1 MLGKLMKHEFKTTSK
16 VILPLY
22 LILVVLTIFAR
33 IFAQS
38 LFTAE
43 NSNIDSIGFGLFG
56 GLSVILYILGLFAV
70 SIASFIYLLV
80 RFYKNLFGDEGYL
93 MHTLPVTSWEL
104 LSSKLLVAFIWNL
117 VESLL
122 IAFSIFCIFANHYVF
137 DAISNYFA
145 SFGGFDGMVYYYTG
159 MHTGTF
165 WLSLI
170 AFILVSSFYGLLLP
184 YASICIGQL
193 WQKHRL
199 AGSFLTYF
207 LINILTQI
215 IRTIYVGLT
224 GNDDAITH
232 AQNYIPTA
240 TYGFIMVLNLV
251 LSIVFFFLCGYI
263 MKKKVNL
270 E

>member
-93 MHTLPVTSWEL
+93 MHTPVSYTHLDVYKRQL
-104 LSSKLLVAFIWNL
+104 LSLATFPATSCRSSCV
-117 VESLL
+117 
-122 IAFSIFCIFANHYVF
+122 
-137 DAISNYFA
+137 
-145 SFGGFDGMVYYYTG
+145 SFGILRI
-159 MHTGTF
+159 F
-165 WLSLI
+165 WISFLSLI
-170 AFILVSSFYGLLLP
+170 HI
-184 YASICIGQL
+184 
-193 WQKHRL
+193 
-199 AGSFLTYF
+199 
-207 LINILTQI
+207 
-215 IRTIYVGLT
+215 
-224 GNDDAITH
+224 
-232 AQNYIPTA
+232 
-240 TYGFIMVLNLV
+240 
-251 LSIVFFFLCGYI
+251 
-263 MKKKVNL
+263 
-270 E
+270 

>member
-104 LSSKLLVAFIWNL
+104 LSSCLLYT
-117 VESLL
+117 S
-122 IAFSIFCIFANHYVF
+122 
-137 DAISNYFA
+137 DAA
-145 SFGGFDGMVYYYTG
+145 DE
-159 MHTGTF
+159 
-165 WLSLI
+165 L
-170 AFILVSSFYGLLLP
+170 
-184 YASICIGQL
+184 
-193 WQKHRL
+193 
-199 AGSFLTYF
+199 
-207 LINILTQI
+207 
-215 IRTIYVGLT
+215 
-224 GNDDAITH
+224 
-232 AQNYIPTA
+232 
-240 TYGFIMVLNLV
+240 
-251 LSIVFFFLCGYI
+251 
-263 MKKKVNL
+263 
-270 E
+270 

>member
-22 LILVVLTIFAR
+22 LVLVVLTIFAR

-38 LFTAE
+38 LLTAE
-43 NSNIDSIGFGLFG
+43 NSNVDSIGFGLFG

-70 SIASFIYLLV
+70 SIAIFIYLLV

-104 LSSKLLVAFIWNL
+104 LTSKLLVGFIWNL
-117 VESLL
+117 AEMLL
-122 IAFSIFCIFANHYVF
+122 IALSIFCIFANHYVF
-137 DAISNYFA
+137 DVVDNFLA
-145 SFGGFDGMVYYYTG
+145 SFGGFDGMIYYYTG
-159 MHTGTF
+159 LHTGAF
-165 WLSLI
+165 WVYLI
-170 AFILVSSFYGLLLP
+170 AFMLISTFSGLLLP
-184 YASICIGQL
+184 YVSICIGQL

-207 LINILTQI
+207 FINIVIQI

-224 GNDDAITH
+224 GNEDAITH
-232 AQNYIPTA
+232 AQNYIPMA
-240 TYGFIMVLNLV
+240 TYSFIMILNLV
-251 LSIVFFFLCGYI
+251 LSIFFFFLSGYI

>member
-43 NSNIDSIGFGLFG
+43 NPNIDSIGFGLFG

-224 GNDDAITH
+224 GNEDAITH

-240 TYGFIMVLNLV
+240 T
-251 LSIVFFFLCGYI
+251 
-263 MKKKVNL
+263 
-270 E
+270 